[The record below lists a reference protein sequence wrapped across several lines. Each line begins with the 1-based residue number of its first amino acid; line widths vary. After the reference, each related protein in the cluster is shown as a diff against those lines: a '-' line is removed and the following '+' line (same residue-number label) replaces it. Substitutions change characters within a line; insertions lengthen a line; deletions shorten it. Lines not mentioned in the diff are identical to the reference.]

1 MMPGASAKPFRHA
14 ALLYA
19 GRDAFLSGAVPFICE
34 GLAAGE
40 PVMVAVDAEKSE
52 LLSRTLGPQSA
63 EVMFADAADVGA
75 NPTSIIAAWDV
86 FLGDDRRGRP
96 ARGIGEPI
104 RGLGEANLVES
115 QLHEA
120 LLNRAFADAHGFEL
134 LCPYDATSLP
144 VPVLQEACCSHPFI
158 AAGHDHHVSPSYRGP
173 DAVPPAAQAPLGPP
187 PPNARTLGF
196 DRHNLAE
203 VRALTGDC
211 ARAAGLNPAE
221 TSQFM
226 LGIHELAANSVR
238 HAGGIG
244 VLRTWTEDGAAVCE
258 VRDTGHIQDPLA
270 GRRPPRPGQ
279 LGGWG
284 IWIANA
290 ACDLMQ
296 IRTGP
301 RGTVIRA
308 RRSSG

>member
-1 MMPGASAKPFRHA
+1 MMPGATAKPFRHA
-14 ALLYA
+14 ALLYD
-19 GRDAFLSGAVPFICE
+19 GHDAFLSAAVPFIRE

-40 PVMVAVDAEKSE
+40 PVLVAVDPEKSE
-52 LLSRTLGPQSA
+52 LLRRTLGPQSGD
-63 EVMFADAADVGA
+63 VMFADTASVGA
-75 NPTSIIAAWDV
+75 NSTNMIAAWDV
-86 FLGDDRRGRP
+86 FLGQDRRGRP
-96 ARGIGEPI
+96 ARGIGEPV
-104 RGLGEANLVES
+104 RGLGEADLVET

-120 LLNRAFADAHGFEL
+120 LLNRAFADADGFEL
-134 LCPYDATSLP
+134 LCPYDTTSLP

-158 AAGHDHHVSPSYRGP
+158 ASGHAHHVSPSYRGP

-187 PPNARTLGF
+187 PASARTLGF

-203 VRALTGDC
+203 VRALAADC
-211 ARAAGLNPAE
+211 ARTAGLSPAE
-221 TSQFM
+221 TGQFV

-244 VLRTWTEDGAAVCE
+244 VLRAWTEDGAAVCE
-258 VRDTGHIQDPLA
+258 ARDTGHIQDPLA

-284 IWIANA
+284 LWIANA

-296 IRTGP
+296 IRTGAG
-301 RGTVIRA
+301 GTVIRA
-308 RRSSG
+308 RRSPG